1 MVDIAPF
8 TAEQTESAFA
18 LILPIQQLEFGIPIT
33 RADQPDLEQI
43 PMSYQVNAGNFWVA
57 LEDSRVVGTLA
68 LMDLGGGRGTL
79 RKMFVHSEFRGVPH
93 RTGQRLLE
101 TLLEWSR
108 AHSFREILLGTTEVM
123 KGAHRFYEKNGFV
136 SLEAS
141 ELPPNFPRSAV
152 DTVFYRLTL

>member
-1 MVDIAPF
+1 MHISPFAP
-8 TAEQTESAFA
+8 EQTEGVFA
-18 LILPIQQLEFGIPIT
+18 LILPIQQLEFSIPIT

-43 PMSYQVNAGNFWVA
+43 PQIYQVNSGNFWVA
-57 LEDSRVVGTLA
+57 LEGSRVVGTIA
-68 LMDLGGGRGTL
+68 LIDLGEGRGTL
-79 RKMFVHSEFRGVPH
+79 RKMFVHPEFRGAPH

-108 AHSFREILLGTTEVM
+108 THHFREIWLGTTQVM

-136 SLEAS
+136 SLEAG
-141 ELPPNFPRSAV
+141 ELPPNFFSSAV